1 MEKLITELKN
11 HNTENLDMLT
21 VMDILK
27 EMNKEDE
34 SVILEIR
41 KSLPELEKAIN
52 ICISNLLKGGRIIYI
67 GAGTSG
73 RLGVLDAAE
82 CYPTFGT
89 DKVIGIIA
97 GGEAA
102 FLKAIEGAED
112 SEELAKKDLFNINIK
127 PSDTV
132 IGIAA
137 SGRTPYVIG
146 GLEYANSI
154 GVDTISISCNLNS
167 KISKYSK
174 AAIEVNCGPEILTG
188 STRLK
193 AGTAQKMILNMISTI
208 SMIKI
213 GKVYNNLMVDLVATN
228 KKLEER
234 SKQILIEATGVT
246 YEEAEETLA
255 LANGNVKQSIVML
268 LKNCSLSEAIK
279 SLEKSNGFIRDAIK

>member
-11 HNTENLDMLT
+11 PNTENLDMLT

-34 SVILEIR
+34 SVIMEIR

-174 AAIEVNCGPEILTG
+174 VAIEVNCGSEILTG

-255 LANGNVKQSIVML
+255 LANGNVKQSIDML

>member
-11 HNTENLDMLT
+11 PNTENLDMLT

-89 DKVIGIIA
+89 DRVIGIIA

-127 PSDTV
+127 SNDTV

-154 GVDTISISCNLNS
+154 GIDTISISCNLNS

-174 AAIEVNCGPEILTG
+174 VAIEVNCGPEILTG

-193 AGTAQKMILNMISTI
+193 AGTAQKMMLNMISTI

-234 SKQILIEATGVT
+234 SKQILIEVTGVT
-246 YEEAEETLA
+246 YEEAEKTLV

-279 SLEKSNGFIRDAIK
+279 SLERSNGFVREAIK

>member
-1 MEKLITELKN
+1 MENLTTESKN
-11 HNTENLDMLT
+11 PNTENLDMLT

-27 EMNKEDE
+27 EMNKEDG

-41 KSLPELEKAIN
+41 KVLSELEKAIN
-52 ICISNLLKGGRIIYI
+52 ICINNLLKGGRIIYI

-89 DKVIGIIA
+89 DRVIGIIA

-127 PSDTV
+127 SNDTV

-154 GVDTISISCNLNS
+154 GIDTISISCNLNS

-174 AAIEVNCGPEILTG
+174 VAIEVNCGPEILTG

-193 AGTAQKMILNMISTI
+193 AGTAQKMMLNMISTI

-234 SKQILIEATGVT
+234 SKQILIEVTGVT
-246 YEEAEETLA
+246 YEEAEKTLV

-279 SLEKSNGFIRDAIK
+279 SLERSNGFVREAIK

>member
-11 HNTENLDMLT
+11 PNTENLDMLT

-27 EMNKEDE
+27 EMNNEDE

-246 YEEAEETLA
+246 YEEAEVTLA
-255 LANGNVKQSIVML
+255 LANGNVKKSIVML

>member
-1 MEKLITELKN
+1 M
-11 HNTENLDMLT
+11 
-21 VMDILK
+21 
-27 EMNKEDE
+27 
-34 SVILEIR
+34 
-41 KSLPELEKAIN
+41 
-52 ICISNLLKGGRIIYI
+52 
-67 GAGTSG
+67 
-73 RLGVLDAAE
+73 
-82 CYPTFGT
+82 
-89 DKVIGIIA
+89 
-97 GGEAA
+97 
-102 FLKAIEGAED
+102 
-112 SEELAKKDLFNINIK
+112 AKKDLFNINIK

-279 SLEKSNGFIRDAIK
+279 SLEKSNGFIREAIK